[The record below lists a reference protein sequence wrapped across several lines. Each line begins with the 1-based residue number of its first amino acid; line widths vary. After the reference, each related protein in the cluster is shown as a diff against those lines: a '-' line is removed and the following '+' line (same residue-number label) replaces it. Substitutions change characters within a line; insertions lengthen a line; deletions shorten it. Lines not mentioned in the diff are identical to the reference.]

1 MGTAANPLPVS
12 VVSGPNASF
21 KTSAGVSINLPTGA
35 DSVAP
40 LKFRTDEVELGLTYD
55 SINDKVFIVAD
66 IGGSTTYEANSY
78 SYELTRNGSNW
89 EYTPDSTHFGA
100 AGIRPGTSR
109 DYDARIVYQRD
120 TGAGVFKREQSAE
133 FTLTIKRE
141 TSFSLAEISGLQGWW
156 SAWDLVDDFD
166 HGDAVGTWMDRSIYG
181 RDFYEAT
188 NTPLMKYDVQGRPCV
203 KFDGSNDK
211 LTTIIRGDTGNP
223 GNVIAPLTFLAV
235 CRVREVP
242 ASAKSIARLGATVPV
257 DLQCIS
263 TGSAGLTGVCTATS
277 TAAVT
282 LTDGLTFLA
291 SVTKAAAGAVTVYHN
306 LTAGS
311 GAGTAANTA
320 GPIVLGSDGSTFT
333 EVDIME
339 CAQFNAVLSSTNLG
353 KIQRALCSM
362 WGVDL

>member
-21 KTSAGVSINLPTGA
+21 KVSTGVNINLPTGA
-35 DSVAP
+35 DAVAP
-40 LKFRTDEVELGLTYD
+40 VKFRTDEVELGLTYD
-55 SINDKVFIVAD
+55 SGNDKVFIVAD
-66 IGGSTTYEANSY
+66 IEASTTYEANSY
-78 SYELTRNGSNW
+78 SYELTRNGSLW

-109 DYDARIVYQRD
+109 EFDARIVYQRD
-120 TGAGVFKREQSAE
+120 SGAGVFKREQSAE
-133 FTLTIKRE
+133 FVLTIKRE
-141 TSFSLAEISGLQGWW
+141 TSFSLAEIAGLQGWW
-156 SAWDLVDDFD
+156 SAWDLVDDYD
-166 HGDAVGTWMDRSIYG
+166 HGDSVGTWIDRSIYG

-188 NTPLMKYDVQGRPCV
+188 NTPVMKFDNFGRPCL

-223 GNVIAPLTFLAV
+223 GNVIAPFTFFAL

-242 ASAKSIARLGATVPV
+242 GSAKSIARLGATVPV

-263 TGSAGLTGVCTATS
+263 TASAGLTGLCTATS

-311 GAGTAANTA
+311 GAGTAANTS
-320 GPIVLGSDGSTFT
+320 GPIVIGSDGSTFP
-333 EVDIME
+333 EVDIFE
-339 CAQFNAVLSSTNLG
+339 CAQFNVVLSAGNLD

-362 WGVDL
+362 WGVNL